1 MLKVNWKLWKG
12 KNEYRGH
19 SQGLVGLGA
28 IVVQLSC
35 KSMNIASEYICFAYK
50 LLVQYLYLL
59 CLLLLCAHSSM
70 YIAHCASRYR
80 RCS

>member
-1 MLKVNWKLWKG
+1 MHNKNWNVIKQKRETKTVFQMLKVNWKLWKG

-35 KSMNIASEYICFAYK
+35 
-50 LLVQYLYLL
+50 
-59 CLLLLCAHSSM
+59 
-70 YIAHCASRYR
+70 
-80 RCS
+80 